1 MDKVKTISV
10 RFSNILKPNKADNI
24 PLTDDFIELCEEGKT
39 LTYLKIKLDMAL
51 YTGNENFTGSAT
63 VYING
68 EPCVI
73 TIDSYFE
80 LYMGDRIEI
89 TSLKINK
96 YFESGFMTMLERVE
110 Y

>member
-1 MDKVKTISV
+1 MDKVKTVAV
-10 RFSNILKPNKADNI
+10 RNGIILKQNKADFITLN
-24 PLTDDFIELCEEGKT
+24 DDYIELVEEGKT

-51 YTGNENFTGSAT
+51 YTGNDSFTGSAT
-63 VYING
+63 VIING

-73 TIDSYFE
+73 TIDSSFE

-89 TSLKINK
+89 TSIKINK
-96 YFESGFMTMLERVE
+96 MFESGFMTMLERVE

>member
-1 MDKVKTISV
+1 MDKVKTIAI
-10 RFSNILKPNKADNI
+10 RNGYILKPVKADNI
-24 PLTDDFIELCEEGKT
+24 QLTDDYIELCEEGKT

-51 YTGNENFTGSAT
+51 YTGNETFTGSAT
-63 VYING
+63 VIING
-68 EPCVI
+68 EPCI
-73 TIDSYFE
+73 LTIDSYFE